1 MVTLADK
8 NLHEIGYVKDANFT
22 ADVNGEYEFSVQIA
36 RSNWYPEL
44 NFSSYIYIVG
54 TEYGGIIGEIL
65 TDTTLDYVEV
75 KGLTYI
81 LAGIG
86 VLAFLVSV
94 IVQAIKEMPA
104 LKKVQT
110 NVVALIT
117 SLILTPAA
125 VIVLCTYY
133 QIVIEWYYIFAS
145 FIAAFIVYLVSTG
158 GWERV
163 TEMWNRNAY
172 KKK

>member
-1 MVTLADK
+1 M
-8 NLHEIGYVKDANFT
+8 NI
-22 ADVNGEYEFSVQIA
+22 
-36 RSNWYPEL
+36 
-44 NFSSYIYIVG
+44 
-54 TEYGGIIGEIL
+54 EIL
-65 TDTTLDYVEV
+65 MQYMS
-75 KGLTYI
+75 YI

-94 IVQAIKEMPA
+94 IVQVIKEMPG
-104 LKKVQT
+104 LKRVQT
-110 NVVALIT
+110 NAVALAT
-117 SLILTPAA
+117 SLILTPVA

-158 GWERV
+158 SWERV